1 MIFVRMWRWFSKLD
15 QFHHE
20 GAGIHWIFIVT
31 VNCILFFI
39 YQRYSVQSK
48 IGVLLHVLYCCSG
61 EQFGLR
67 VFLTGCSWFFFSIFW
82 HAYLT
87 STVTTKTS
95 FYYLLLSNF
104 FGISLVSKSQEKN
117 RRGISISIIN
127 FKSLLYIYVHTSR
140 RTFKEKT
147 LEDIMDIVALSP
159 LMLCSVMLS
168 SSCCVSLGKYTCKQ
182 SGL

>member
-1 MIFVRMWRWFSKLD
+1 MY
-15 QFHHE
+15 
-20 GAGIHWIFIVT
+20 IVAR
-31 VNCILFFI
+31 VSNVACESFLLVAVGSFLV
-39 YQRYSVQSK
+39 YSDTHIWPPPQQQN
-48 IGVLLHVLYCCSG
+48 I
-61 EQFGLR
+61 
-67 VFLTGCSWFFFSIFW
+67 
-82 HAYLT
+82 
-87 STVTTKTS
+87 
-95 FYYLLLSNF
+95 YYLLWSNF

-168 SSCCVSLGKYTCKQ
+168 SSCVTLGKYTCKQ